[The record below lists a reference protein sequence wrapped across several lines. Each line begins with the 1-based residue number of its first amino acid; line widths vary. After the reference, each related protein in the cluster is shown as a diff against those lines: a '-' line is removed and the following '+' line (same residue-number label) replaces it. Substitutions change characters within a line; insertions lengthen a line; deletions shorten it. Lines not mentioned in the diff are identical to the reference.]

1 MSYEVLDNY
10 LNNLSEEEI
19 VEKIGNKYGQAQVR
33 EAYGEILQMKEDNL
47 LFTKDDYSFIPG
59 LNNDVA
65 LKAMCLHVSH
75 DCNMR
80 CRYCFASKGDF
91 GSGRKLM
98 SADIGRKAVDF
109 LISKSGKR
117 KNLEVDFF
125 GGEPLMNFEVMKEI
139 VSYARE
145 NFNKISDLLL
155 LQMGCC

>member
-1 MSYEVLDNY
+1 MKEGIIHRFSLFGTNIVVDVNSGSVHVFDSVSYEVLDNY

-80 CRYCFASKGDF
+80 CRYCFASKGD
-91 GSGRKLM
+91 
-98 SADIGRKAVDF
+98 
-109 LISKSGKR
+109 
-117 KNLEVDFF
+117 
-125 GGEPLMNFEVMKEI
+125 
-139 VSYARE
+139 
-145 NFNKISDLLL
+145 
-155 LQMGCC
+155 